1 MSTFLV
7 ANAFVWY
14 LCGFG
19 FLQAAINTKFS
30 GNSQLLMVTA
40 NFVSLVLS
48 AFASSSL
55 LSKFK
60 RRLTFLKYWF
70 IAGALLSIVFA
81 FINLADLTNIL
92 ATAIII
98 GVYFGLGMPV
108 CMGYYAKTSEPQNRA
123 KLSGIII
130 LFIGV
135 GYPAISLIGSNV
147 PIFFGGT
154 LAVWR
159 ILSLILMLYV
169 KPVEQQAESEERV
182 TYRSVITNKSFIL
195 YALPWLMF
203 SLVND
208 LTMQLNTNYFS
219 SGAFPQV
226 LGQNFLLI
234 ENVLAGASAIICGLL
249 ADRMGRKRFA
259 LIGFVLLGVGYASL
273 GLFSDNYF
281 AAWFYVCVDGIAW
294 GAFSMLFLITLW
306 GDIAQEK
313 SGEKYYVLG
322 VLPYLF
328 SNLSRVLAGT
338 YISANMVEATVFS
351 FASFFLFIAILPIAL
366 APETLSDRIIK
377 KLDLNSYVNKA
388 LEKAKKENTKNHGGR
403 SKSTELQKQIT
414 SNDEADVTSKEYEEA
429 KKLAEK
435 YY

>member
-1 MSTFLV
+1 M
-7 ANAFVWY
+7 
-14 LCGFG
+14 
-19 FLQAAINTKFS
+19 QDAIIAKFS
-30 GNSQLLMVTA
+30 GNSLLLMATA

-48 AFASSSL
+48 AFASSLFASR
-55 LSKFK
+55 FK
-60 RRLTFLKYWF
+60 RRLTFLKYWV

-81 FINLADLTNIL
+81 FINLAEFTNIL

-98 GVYFGLGMPV
+98 GVYFGLGMPI
-108 CMGYYAKTSEPQNRA
+108 CMGYYAKTTEPQNRA

-130 LFIGV
+130 LFIGI
-135 GYPAISLIGSNV
+135 GYPVISIIGSNA
-147 PIFFGGT
+147 PIFLAGT

-159 ILSLILMLYV
+159 ILSLIFVLSI
-169 KPVEQQAESEERV
+169 KPAEQQVESKEQV
-182 TYRSVITNKSFIL
+182 TYRSVISNKSFLL
-195 YALPWLMF
+195 YATPWLMF
-203 SLVND
+203 SLIND

-219 SGAFPQV
+219 SSAFPQTF
-226 LGQNFLLI
+226 GQNFMLI
-234 ENVLAGASAIICGLL
+234 ENVLAGASAIICGIL
-249 ADRMGRKRFA
+249 ADRKGRKRLA

-273 GLFSDNYF
+273 GIFSANYL

-294 GAFSMLFLITLW
+294 GAFSMLFLVTIW

-328 SNLSRVLAGT
+328 SNLARVLTGT
-338 YISANMVEATVFS
+338 YISTNMEESTVFS
-351 FASFFLFIAILPIAL
+351 FASFFLFIAILPIAF
-366 APETLSDRIIK
+366 APETLSDKIIK

-388 LEKAKKENTKNHGGR
+388 LEKAQKENTKNHR
-403 SKSTELQKQIT
+403 SKSESDVSQKHET
-414 SNDEADVTSKEYEEA
+414 SDDEADDTSAEYEEA

>member
-1 MSTFLV
+1 LV

-19 FLQAAINTKFS
+19 YLQDAINAKFS
-30 GNSQLLMVTA
+30 GNSLLLMATA

-48 AFASSSL
+48 AFASSL
-55 LSKFK
+55 LMSKFK
-60 RRLTFLKYWF
+60 HRSTFLKYWV
-70 IAGALLSIVFA
+70 IAGILLSIVFA
-81 FINLADLTNIL
+81 FINLAEFTNIL

-98 GVYFGLGMPV
+98 SVYFGIGMPV
-108 CMGYYAKTSEPQNRA
+108 CMGYYAKTTEPQNRA
-123 KLSGIII
+123 KLGGIII

-135 GYPAISLIGSNV
+135 GFPAISIIGSNA
-147 PIFFGGT
+147 PILLAGT

-159 ILSLILMLYV
+159 ILSLIFMLSV
-169 KPVEQQAESEERV
+169 KPAEQQVELKERV

-203 SLVND
+203 SLIND

-219 SGAFPQV
+219 SSAFPQAF
-226 LGQNFLLI
+226 GNNFLLI

-249 ADRMGRKRFA
+249 ADRKGRKRLA

-273 GLFSDNYF
+273 GIFSDNYL

-294 GAFSMLFLITLW
+294 GAFTMLFLVTLW
-306 GDIAQEK
+306 GDIAQER

-328 SNLSRVLAGT
+328 SNLAHVLAGT
-338 YISANMVEATVFS
+338 YISTNMVEGTVFS
-351 FASFFLFIAILPIAL
+351 FASFFLFIAILPIAF
-366 APETLSDRIIK
+366 APETLPDKIIK
-377 KLDLNSYVNKA
+377 KLDLNNYVNKA
-388 LEKAKKENTKNHGGR
+388 LEKAKKENTKNHG
-403 SKSTELQKQIT
+403 SKAKSDVSQEQIT
-414 SNDEADVTSKEYEEA
+414 SNDEADDTSKEYEEA